1 MQWLRVLGRVIGPH
15 DVDKSPL
22 VQVTKAKTIDIRFA
36 KPIRYE
42 LDGGARKRRT
52 GSRSRCG
59 QVHSRFVCRSRPS
72 MHSRPSMAGARYP
85 RCREPATL
93 DAGSPLPSIV

>member
-1 MQWLRVLGRVIGPH
+1 MVQKCVNVLAGTGTPMAILHDAEGRVQWLRVLGRVIGPH

-42 LDGGARKRRT
+42 LDGGARN
-52 GSRSRCG
+52 
-59 QVHSRFVCRSRPS
+59 
-72 MHSRPSMAGARYP
+72 
-85 RCREPATL
+85 
-93 DAGSPLPSIV
+93 